1 MKYFAV
7 IRSRTFTDRNGVGTL
22 EYAGMPTDLR
32 SAILCAEVRTILA
45 ARQGAGPWTVDKMG
59 ADGLMRPVP
68 LDDPDYLALCDV
80 LTSDDSLN
88 YARYVLGADPREM
101 EILREEYGG
110 E

>member
-7 IRSRTFTDRNGVGTL
+7 IRSRTFTDRNGVGAL
-22 EYAGMPTDLR
+22 EYAGMPADLR

-59 ADGLMRPVP
+59 ADGMMRPVP

-80 LTSDDSLN
+80 LTSEDSLD
-88 YARYVLGADPREM
+88 YARDVLGAGPREM
-101 EILREEYGG
+101 EILLEEYGA